1 MFVHDFLQ
9 VRRPYPDVLG
19 RLAADTTW
27 LRVSARAAHLEA
39 LELHRAEVVGAEGL
53 DALALPPTPLLTL
66 GELRE
71 GVDSARLPLSW
82 GPQPAWLDGDLEASP
97 IGARRTQLSVS
108 ARAALPVGVLGRRR
122 DELLFARVCEAG
134 VRSFLA
140 RVAGTLELGDESATA

>member
-1 MFVHDFLQ
+1 MHDFLQ

-19 RLAADTTW
+19 RLVADTTW
-27 LRVSARAAHLEA
+27 LLVSARAAHLEA
-39 LELHRAEVVGAEGL
+39 LELHRADVVGAEGL
-53 DALALPPTPLLTL
+53 DTLALPPIALLAL
-66 GELRE
+66 GELRQSVE
-71 GVDSARLPLSW
+71 SARLPLSW
-82 GPQPAWLDGDLEASP
+82 GPPPAWLEGDLEASP

-108 ARAALPVGVLGRRR
+108 AHAALPVGILGRHR